1 MKSIPKGA
9 FGYTN
14 AHKKRQLLKTILFFL
29 LPIGIFVVGFLTTKT
44 KENYFTIIAVVG
56 SLPACKELVNVC
68 MFVKRRSMSKEL
80 YEEIKSHAGDM
91 VTAYE
96 LVLTTYEKSYPVTA
110 LVIAGSEVAGYTEA
124 KEALDWKKAEEHMR
138 TVLKNNGISQ
148 THIHIF
154 REKKQFLERVD
165 ALARQGKEEL
175 PFEPDERYPGY
186 SREQVM
192 REVLLALSI

>member
-138 TVLKNNGISQ
+138 TVLKNNGISR

-186 SREQVM
+186 SREHVM